1 MDQQHTTAAA
11 GNAKMRTVLVVI
23 IIVALGV
30 LAFMNYKQRVALEE
44 QLGKVSLQD
53 NQVGNQQ
60 NVEAAKRIIEK
71 VKKHFVIPG
80 DVDPTVATIVDVETL
95 KARNDFY
102 KNAKN
107 GDHLIIT
114 PTRAILYDPG
124 RDLIIDVVPVQLTPQ
139 QPAAASS
146 APASAAAMIK
156 AASSSAAAR

>member
-1 MDQQHTTAAA
+1 MDQQHTTAVA

-71 VKKHFVIPG
+71 VKKHYVILLPE
-80 DVDPTVATIVDVETL
+80 A
-95 KARNDFY
+95 
-102 KNAKN
+102 
-107 GDHLIIT
+107 
-114 PTRAILYDPG
+114 
-124 RDLIIDVVPVQLTPQ
+124 
-139 QPAAASS
+139 
-146 APASAAAMIK
+146 
-156 AASSSAAAR
+156 